1 MSHSIFQ
8 GRGGDL
14 DWLHLFMIG
23 LLYAKGSTDQKF
35 NAMLLT
41 YDPYGGEVIFITSM
55 RKILTDLVMIAN
67 VILPAI
73 VKNIDFEEAKA

>member
-1 MSHSIFQ
+1 
-8 GRGGDL
+8 
-14 DWLHLFMIG
+14 
-23 LLYAKGSTDQKF
+23 
-35 NAMLLT
+35 MLLT